1 MKSRFKRILAATFS
15 MIMVLGSLSGCGSS
29 GGAETT
35 GSGESS
41 TAQGE
46 LTISVLSAITGPIAF
61 VGKPAAW
68 AAEYAAGII
77 NEAGGINGKTIKI
90 DMHDTK
96 FDTAEAVSAMSQVVD
111 DALVVVGPMD
121 APGGEAAGQVA
132 FDASV
137 TNIAAFSFPDIR
149 AQYSPF
155 AIAYMTDSEEGD
167 LLAAKHWVELNP
179 DIKSI
184 VVFANPTDPSQMAT
198 AEMLESGLPEVG
210 VTVKKII
217 EVETGVLDAGPAA
230 VQAINA
236 DVDGYYIG
244 IRADE
249 AAKVVSELR
258 TRGVDEG
265 NRICATFAAF
275 SPNYSDVVSEDA
287 LNGTYIW
294 NKLDPNY
301 DGEEWNKLVEAYK
314 ADNEGASPTV
324 NPVPDYY
331 NALMAIKQCFE
342 ELNITGDPAKL
353 ETEKAAIA
361 EWFYNSPVI
370 EGIQGEFQWV
380 EGKKVAPVYFFQF
393 EGKQPVAVK

>member
-1 MKSRFKRILAATFS
+1 MKKGISKVLAFLLS
-15 MIMVLGSLSGCGSS
+15 LMMIAGVLGGCSGDAGN
-29 GGAETT
+29 ETS
-35 GSGESS
+35 GSGE
-41 TAQGE
+41 TGEKQTE

-61 VGKPAAW
+61 VGKPASW
-68 AAEYAAGII
+68 AAEYAAALI
-77 NEAGGINGKTIKI
+77 NEGGGINGMQVKL

-111 DALVVVGPMD
+111 KSLVVVGPMD

-137 TNIAAFSFPDIR
+137 TNIAAFSFQDIR
-149 AQYSPF
+149 DQYSPY

-167 LLAAKHWVELNP
+167 LHAAQKWIELNP
-179 DIKSI
+179 DIKTI

-198 AEMLESGLPEVG
+198 AEMLQEKLPESG

-217 EVETGVLDAGPAA
+217 EVETGLLDGGPAA
-230 VQAINA
+230 VQAINS

-249 AAKVVSELR
+249 AAKIVSELR
-258 TRGVDEG
+258 TRGVDDG
-265 NRICATFAAF
+265 KKICSTFATF
-275 SPNYSDVVSEDA
+275 SGNYIDVVSEEA
-287 LNGTYIW
+287 LNGTYVW
-294 NKLDPNY
+294 NKLDPKY

-314 ADNEGASPTV
+314 KDNDGASPNV
-324 NPVPDYY
+324 NPVPDYF
-331 NALMAIKQCFE
+331 NALMAIKMCFE

-353 ETEKAAIA
+353 DEEKEAIA
-361 EWFYNSPVI
+361 EWFFNSPVI